1 MRKKYLKI
9 KNLSFLI
16 ILFFILIYPII
27 VNAQNPYLER
37 LEGVAAPAYG
47 QTPGSPQDLISL
59 IITIVLGFLGL
70 IFLILIIIG
79 GYQWLTSGGNEE
91 KINHAR
97 DRIKHAVI
105 GLIIIMVSYII
116 TLFVISQ
123 LANITDW

>member
-1 MRKKYLKI
+1 MSKNYLGYKKLF
-9 KNLSFLI
+9 FL
-16 ILFFILIYPII
+16 ILFFLLISPLIAD
-27 VNAQNPYLER
+27 AQNPYLER

-47 QTPGSPQDLISL
+47 QTPGSPQDLVSS
-59 IITIVLGFLGL
+59 IIAIVLGFLGL
-70 IFLILIIIG
+70 IFIILIIIG

-105 GLIIIMVSYII
+105 GLIIIIISYII